1 MTEGNLDAARPKPR
15 ARRKAPASVQ
25 RQATDT
31 IFKGLD
37 RFGLAPVVLLVGGWW
52 AASKVL
58 EPLMAEYRE
67 AVRAIAETNKLL
79 KDEITS
85 NDAEDGR
92 RVEAITNLQNENR
105 ALLLAIQ
112 KQLDDLCDR
121 PPSP

>member
-1 MTEGNLDAARPKPR
+1 MVEGNVDAARPK
-15 ARRKAPASVQ
+15 ARRPRKASASVQ
-25 RQATDT
+25 KQATDSAYRA
-31 IFKGLD
+31 LD

-58 EPLMAEYRE
+58 EPMLSEYRE
-67 AVRAIAETNKLL
+67 AIRTISETNRLL
-79 KDEITS
+79 KDEITQ

-112 KQLDDLCDR
+112 KQLDELANK
-121 PPSP
+121 

>member
-1 MTEGNLDAARPKPR
+1 M
-15 ARRKAPASVQ
+15 
-25 RQATDT
+25 
-31 IFKGLD
+31 
-37 RFGLAPVVLLVGGWW
+37 
-52 AASKVL
+52 
-58 EPLMAEYRE
+58 
-67 AVRAIAETNKLL
+67 RAIAETNKLL

-112 KQLDDLCDR
+112 KQLDDLCER

>member
-1 MTEGNLDAARPKPR
+1 
-15 ARRKAPASVQ
+15 VQ
-25 RQATDT
+25 KQATDT

-79 KDEITS
+79 KEEITS

-121 PPSP
+121 LPSQ

>member
-1 MTEGNLDAARPKPR
+1 
-15 ARRKAPASVQ
+15 VQ
-25 RQATDT
+25 RQATDQLMR
-31 IFKGLD
+31 GLD

-52 AASKVL
+52 AASKVP

-79 KDEITS
+79 KEEITS

-105 ALLLAIQ
+105 ALLMAIQ

-121 PPSP
+121 LPSP